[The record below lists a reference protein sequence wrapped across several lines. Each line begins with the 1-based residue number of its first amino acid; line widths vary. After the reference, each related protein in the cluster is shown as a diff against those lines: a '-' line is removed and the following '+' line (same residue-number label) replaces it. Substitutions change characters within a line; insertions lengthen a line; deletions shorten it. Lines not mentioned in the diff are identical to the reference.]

1 MSFFMRSLLGAIAA
15 ISVISSPALA
25 RFDTPAF
32 VKCSFNG
39 VMERCKVG
47 FDTDGSFAS
56 LPDTADDLY
65 DQRMT
70 LPIAKEQR
78 TADGKKYQ
86 TVPVTAVSQK
96 NGATVVDLRP
106 TTTAQPIV
114 NTPTAVDYSQAEYA
128 QPQIERTSNTTTE
141 TTIRVD

>member
-47 FDTDGSFAS
+47 FDTDGSFYVEWLKDGHWTVYRFSYSKSSVVVMSKTDNNCVKGSFS
-56 LPDTADDLY
+56 LINDVF
-65 DQRMT
+65 
-70 LPIAKEQR
+70 
-78 TADGKKYQ
+78 
-86 TVPVTAVSQK
+86 TVNTK
-96 NGATVVDLRP
+96 NGVTKLYLP
-106 TTTAQPIV
+106 TWKARQVYGHEGPV
-114 NTPTAVDYSQAEYA
+114 YCG
-128 QPQIERTSNTTTE
+128 
-141 TTIRVD
+141 